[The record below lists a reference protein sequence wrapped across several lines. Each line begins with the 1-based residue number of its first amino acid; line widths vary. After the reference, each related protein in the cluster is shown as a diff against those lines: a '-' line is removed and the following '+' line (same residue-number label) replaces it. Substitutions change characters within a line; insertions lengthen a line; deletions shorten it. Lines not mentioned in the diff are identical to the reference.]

1 MAGSVLVTGGT
12 GYVAGWCIAEL
23 LGRGYDVRATVRDAS
38 RGDRVRR
45 AVATVSDRVDH
56 LEFAVADLTAD
67 DGWKEAVDGC
77 DYVLHVASPLGADAS
92 GAKDEAQALLV
103 PARDGTVRVLR
114 AAAAAGVR
122 RVVMTSAANTASPS
136 SYADDGVTDETL
148 WTDLDAPKLLPYRRS
163 KTAAE
168 LVAWEFMD
176 SCKGPMT
183 LATVLPGAV
192 FGPVL
197 SAGTLGSVQII
208 ARLLSGA
215 MPGTPRIGLE
225 VVDVRDL
232 ADVHVRA
239 MTAPEAAGQRFLATG
254 EFLWMHDIARILR
267 DGLGEAGSKAP
278 TRKLPDIAVRAAAVF
293 DRSLRDVMPGLGR
306 RNRHSIAKAKRLL
319 DWAPRPAEVSVLD
332 CARSLIEHEVA
343 GK

>member
-1 MAGSVLVTGGT
+1 
-12 GYVAGWCIAEL
+12 VA
-23 LGRGYDVRATVRDAS
+23 S
-38 RGDRVRR
+38 
-45 AVATVSDRVDH
+45 VSDRTDH
-56 LEFAVADLTAD
+56 LEFAVADLTSD
-67 DGWKEAVDGC
+67 DGWKEALDGC
-77 DYVLHVASPLGADAS
+77 DHVLHVASPLGADAA

-103 PARDGTVRVLR
+103 PARDGTLRVLR

-136 SYADDGVTDETL
+136 SYTADGVTDETL
-148 WTDLDAPKLLPYRRS
+148 WTDLDAPKLPAYRRS

-168 LVAWEFMD
+168 LAAWEFMK
-176 SCKGPMT
+176 SCDGPMT
-183 LATVLPGAV
+183 LTTILPGAV
-192 FGPVL
+192 FGPLL
-197 SAGTLGSVQII
+197 SADTLGSVRII
-208 ARLLSGA
+208 SRLLSGA

-267 DGLGEAGSKAP
+267 DGLGEAGRKVP
-278 TRKLPDIAVRAAAVF
+278 TRKLPDLAVRASALF
-293 DRSLRDVMPGLGR
+293 DRSLREIMPALGR
-306 RNRHSIAKAKRLL
+306 RNRHSTAKAKSLL
-319 DWAPRPAEVSVLD
+319 DWTPRAAEVSVLD
-332 CARSLIEHEVA
+332 CARSLIEHNAV